1 MERRV
6 NHPDT
11 GTCMPTDPK
20 TLPADPLKRLE
31 TIMAI
36 LRGPDGCPWDRE
48 QDHRTLRTYLL
59 EETYEVLDLLDS
71 PGDIDDVEFVEELGD
86 LLLQVVFHA
95 QLASERDAFN
105 LDMIAERI
113 SSKLI
118 YRHPHVFASTEV
130 SGTGE
135 VLQNWEKL
143 KQAEG
148 KESALDGVPSNLPA
162 LLRAHR
168 IVAKADRSGFRWGS
182 GAEALEKV
190 CEEFGEFEEAVTATL
205 ENDSSALESVT
216 SEFGD
221 LIMSLATLLLR
232 FGIDP
237 ELAAREATQQFEQ
250 RFRSM
255 EERVSKEGLTLTGL
269 DRDDLLERWEQARQ
283 PSSSSE

>member
-1 MERRV
+1 
-6 NHPDT
+6 
-11 GTCMPTDPK
+11 MPTDPD
-20 TLPADPLKRLE
+20 TLPTDPLKRLE
-31 TIMAI
+31 SIMAI

-71 PGDIDDVEFVEELGD
+71 PGEIDDEELVEELGD

-95 QLASERDAFN
+95 QIASERDAFD
-105 LDMIAERI
+105 LDRVAQRI

-135 VLQNWEKL
+135 VLRNWEKL

-148 KESALDGVPSNLPA
+148 KESALDGVPVSLPA

-168 IVAKADRSGFRWGS
+168 ILAKADRSGFRWES
-182 GAEALEKV
+182 GEDALAKV
-190 CEEFGEFEEAVTATL
+190 REEFGELEEAVTAIL
-205 ENDSSALESVT
+205 DGDSSSIDEIT
-216 SEFGD
+216 IEFGD
-221 LIMSLATLLLR
+221 LVMSLATLLLQ

-237 ELAAREATQQFEQ
+237 ELAAREATQRFEQ
-250 RFRSM
+250 RFRNM
-255 EERVSKEGLTLTGL
+255 EKRADEDGVTMTDL
-269 DRDDLLERWEQARQ
+269 DRDELLERWEQARQ
-283 PSSSSE
+283 PESFPE

>member
-1 MERRV
+1 
-6 NHPDT
+6 
-11 GTCMPTDPK
+11 MPTDPN

-31 TIMAI
+31 SIMSI

-48 QDHRTLRTYLL
+48 QDHHTLRTYLL

-71 PGDIDDVEFVEELGD
+71 PDGIDDEEFVEELGD

-95 QLASERDAFN
+95 QLAAERDAFD
-105 LDMIAERI
+105 LDRVAERI
-113 SSKLI
+113 CSKLI
-118 YRHPHVFASTEV
+118 HRHPHVFASTEV

-135 VLQNWEKL
+135 VLQNWERL

-148 KESALDGVPSNLPA
+148 KKSALDGVPASLPA

-168 IVAKADRSGFRWGS
+168 IVAKADRTGFRWGS
-182 GAEALEKV
+182 GAEAFAKV
-190 CEEFGEFEEAVTATL
+190 REEFGELEEAVTASL
-205 ENDSSALESVT
+205 DGDSSSVDEVA

-221 LIMSLATLLLR
+221 LVMSLATLLLQ

-237 ELAAREATQQFEQ
+237 ELAAREATQRFEQ

-255 EERVSKEGLTLTGL
+255 ENTVSEEGVTLIDL

-283 PSSSSE
+283 PDASAE